1 MRESTTFERI
11 QSADHPA
18 FEKAFGLYETAFPLH
33 ERRTREK
40 QVGVMGHPE
49 YHFTL
54 IWEGET
60 FAGILL
66 FWEGPDFWYVEHFA
80 ISEALRG
87 KGLGAEALRL
97 LQGEGKDLLLEI
109 DPPVEEVSIRRQH
122 FYEKQDFRAN
132 PWQHIHPPYRPGFRG
147 HELVVMT
154 WPEGWVEE
162 RYDRFA
168 DYLKGTVMA
177 DCGEI

>member
-1 MRESTTFERI
+1 MKIPFVSFLPMEHELDKELRDAFERVYKRSWYI
-11 QSADHPA
+11 DGMEDAA

-54 IWEGET
+54 IWEGEA

-66 FWEGPDFWYVEHFA
+66 FWEGPDFRYVEHFA

-87 KGLGAEALRL
+87 
-97 LQGEGKDLLLEI
+97 GEGPSAGDR
-109 DPPVEEVSIRRQH
+109 PAGGGGV
-122 FYEKQDFRAN
+122 
-132 PWQHIHPPYRPGFRG
+132 HPPAAFLREAGLPG
-147 HELVVMT
+147 
-154 WPEGWVEE
+154 
-162 RYDRFA
+162 
-168 DYLKGTVMA
+168 
-177 DCGEI
+177 

>member
-66 FWEGPDFWYVEHFA
+66 FWEGPDFRYVEHFA

-109 DPPVEEVSIRRQH
+109 DPPVE
-122 FYEKQDFRAN
+122 
-132 PWQHIHPPYRPGFRG
+132 
-147 HELVVMT
+147 
-154 WPEGWVEE
+154 
-162 RYDRFA
+162 
-168 DYLKGTVMA
+168 
-177 DCGEI
+177 